1 MDIEKYKAT
10 RSSEIRAK
18 YVDIITNLINKYN
31 RLITNVINSR
41 YTLNKQAEITR
52 IKALYAVEHQ
62 RIMKQINDEI
72 AKIIIPTTIT
82 IPATISASK
91 KALLIGINYTGTIN
105 ELRGCIND
113 IDNLSNILTGFQSIV
128 KLTDTTD
135 MKPTRNNILSELRK
149 LLENAIAGDML
160 VLSFSGHGSQTVD
173 RNGDE
178 IDGKDECICTLDNNI
193 IKDDEINSY
202 IKTYLKPNV
211 TLFAVFDSCHS
222 GTMMDL
228 KYNYMDYI
236 ETPKSVDTVGNV
248 IMISG
253 CRDDQTSADAIINS
267 KFQGAMTWSLLN
279 NIKPNITWRQLIV
292 NMKNSLAQSEFTQI
306 PKLSSGRLIDLDSKF
321 ILG

>member
-18 YVDIITNLINKYN
+18 YVGIITNLINKYN
-31 RLITNVINSR
+31 TLISNVLNSR
-41 YTLNKQAEITR
+41 FTLNKQAEITR
-52 IKALYAVEHQ
+52 IKSLYAVEYQ

-72 AKIIIPTTIT
+72 AKII

-135 MKPTRNNILSELRK
+135 IKPTRNNILSELRK
-149 LLENAIAGDML
+149 LLETSIAGDTL
-160 VLSFSGHGSQTVD
+160 IFSFSGHGSQTAD

-193 IKDDEINSY
+193 IKDDEINAY
-202 IKTYLKPNV
+202 IKAYLKPNV

-236 ETPKSVDTVGNV
+236 ENPKSIDTVGNV

-253 CRDDQTSADAIINS
+253 CKDEQTSADAVINS

-279 NIKPNITWRQLIV
+279 NIKPNITWRQLIT

>member
-1 MDIEKYKAT
+1 MDKA
-10 RSSEIRAK
+10 SEIRAK
-18 YVDIITNLINKYN
+18 YVGTITNLINKYN
-31 RLITNVINSR
+31 RLIANVINSR
-41 YTLNKQAEITR
+41 FVLNKQAEITR

-72 AKIIIPTTIT
+72 AKNIIPAPTIN
-82 IPATISASK
+82 SVNVSK

-113 IDNLSNILTGFQSIV
+113 IDNLANILTGFQSII
-128 KLTDTTD
+128 KLTDATE

-149 LLENAIAGDML
+149 LLETSIAGDTL
-160 VLSFSGHGSQTVD
+160 ILSFSGHGSQTAD
-173 RNGDE
+173 LNGDE
-178 IDGKDECICTLDNNI
+178 LDGKDECIYTLDNKL

-202 IKTYLKPNV
+202 IKLYLKPNV

-236 ETPKSVDTVGNV
+236 ENPKSIDTIGNV

-253 CRDDQTSADAIINS
+253 CKDEQTSADAFINS

-292 NMKNSLAQSEFTQI
+292 NMKNSLAKSEFTQI
-306 PKLSSGRLIDLDSKF
+306 PKLSSGRLIDLESKF

>member
-1 MDIEKYKAT
+1 MDKA
-10 RSSEIRAK
+10 SEIRAK
-18 YVDIITNLINKYN
+18 YVGTITNLINKYN
-31 RLITNVINSR
+31 RLIANVINSR
-41 YTLNKQAEITR
+41 FVLNKQAEITR

-72 AKIIIPTTIT
+72 AKNIIPAPTIN
-82 IPATISASK
+82 SVNVSK

-113 IDNLSNILTGFQSIV
+113 IDNLANILTGFQSII
-128 KLTDTTD
+128 KLTDATE

-149 LLENAIAGDML
+149 LLETSIAGDTL
-160 VLSFSGHGSQTVD
+160 ILSFSGHGSQTAD
-173 RNGDE
+173 LNGDE
-178 IDGKDECICTLDNNI
+178 LDGKDECIYTLDNKL
-193 IKDDEINSY
+193 IKDDEINAY
-202 IKTYLKPNV
+202 IKLYLKPNV

-236 ETPKSVDTVGNV
+236 ENPKSIDTIGNV

-253 CRDDQTSADAIINS
+253 CKDEQTSADAFINS

-292 NMKNSLAQSEFTQI
+292 NMKNSLAKSEFTQI
-306 PKLSSGRLIDLDSKF
+306 PKLSSGRLIDLESKF